1 MRETLTP
8 PEFPV
13 EEGGERV
20 GDMSE
25 VSAAGVIPEVEVP
38 EKAVRRQVSAAYKRT
53 ILTAADACTRE
64 AARAASRGTRGAASA
79 SASARYAASDAGTV
93 CRSSQI
99 LGRSTSCG

>member
-8 PEFPV
+8 PEYV

-53 ILTAADACTRE
+53 ILTEADACTRE

-79 SASARYAASDAGTV
+79 SARAWTGMIKVAIAVGP
-93 CRSSQI
+93 
-99 LGRSTSCG
+99 LGEKKM